1 MSGTGMA
8 LGAVVTLALL
18 RLTEGPMEELGWRG
32 FALPLLQRRFSG
44 LGASVVLGGLWALWH
59 VTVQSGDSVTTGAR
73 LGKIGNSGNSWEHAQ
88 RSPGGATPL
97 DADPRPMTFDGTFP
111 VRNDLL
117 RPRAAP
123 QARRPKRRRGQ
134 PGASPPPARWLS
146 RGVPPNPSLI
156 TGRMNPAPD

>member
-111 VRNDLL
+111 CGMTFSAHVPPPRPVARNVDGGS
-117 RPRAAP
+117 RE
-123 QARRPKRRRGQ
+123 QARLP
-134 PGASPPPARWLS
+134 PGGSVGACPLTR
-146 RGVPPNPSLI
+146 PSLL
-156 TGRMNPAPD
+156 GE